1 MIGKYKGW
9 VRVLIL
15 TIMTILTAP
24 LILQGAGDTGRD
36 WYCSEPEAHTGDYKE
51 HLKLHI
57 DRGANI
63 IADKLEKIYN
73 NKSLTSEEK
82 QAKTIEILNK
92 YLSQTKAGIG
102 D

>member
-1 MIGKYKGW
+1 MIGTYKGW
-9 VRVLIL
+9 VRVLIF
-15 TIMTILTAP
+15 TVMAALTAP

-36 WYCSEPEAHTGDYKE
+36 WQCSEAEVHTGDYKK

-63 IADKLEKIYN
+63 IADKLEKVYN
-73 NKSLTSEEK
+73 NQSLTSEET

-92 YLSQTKAGIG
+92 YLSQTKAGMG